1 MGFAPLSLYLF
12 DNWIFSTWTHLYE
25 ISFHS
30 VGKTRYNCENIG
42 RYREKNIISL
52 LRRIVAFMRNPLNNS
67 NFLYKLDRNLRRSPQ
82 NCFLELY
89 SYLIQLIPFT
99 KIFPHCFQPY
109 EPSERKNSL
118 FKRKSFMDFNLQ
130 YRNIAFYE
138 PFAEAGSSNVNR
150 ILREIFEQR
159 LGERRKRERKKK
171 NWLSP
176 RYSSIHNSVLLRA
189 KSKKSRFGCVIRQ
202 SVAEWLKFLW
212 VLSRHTR

>member
-1 MGFAPLSLYLF
+1 MNGCRKWDLPLSLSISSIIEFSLLERIYTKSLF
-12 DNWIFSTWTHLYE
+12 
-25 ISFHS
+25 
-30 VGKTRYNCENIG
+30 TRLAKLGIIAKILKDIE
-42 RYREKNIISL
+42 EKNIISL
-52 LRRIVAFMRNPLNNS
+52 LRRIIAFMHNPLNNS
-67 NFLYKLDRNLRRSPQ
+67 NFLYKLDRNPRRSPQ

-130 YRNIAFYE
+130 YRNVAFYE

-171 NWLSP
+171 N
-176 RYSSIHNSVLLRA
+176 
-189 KSKKSRFGCVIRQ
+189 
-202 SVAEWLKFLW
+202 
-212 VLSRHTR
+212 